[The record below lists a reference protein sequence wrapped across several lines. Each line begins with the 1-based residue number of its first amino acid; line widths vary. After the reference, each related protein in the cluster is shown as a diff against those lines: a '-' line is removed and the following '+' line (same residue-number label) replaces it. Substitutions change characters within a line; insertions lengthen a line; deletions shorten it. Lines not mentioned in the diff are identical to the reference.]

1 MGAESRHN
9 LDFLHDVLQH
19 AGALLLVLDAHGR
32 IRCFNRACEQISG
45 YSFAEVEGQYPWDLL
60 LPPEQADSVRKQA
73 FEALANNPQAMGGRY
88 SNEWLSKHG
97 ERYLIEWYNTL
108 LRDADGNME
117 YMVSVG
123 SDITERRR
131 AAQQLLIK
139 NAALEHALNGIA
151 MADLDGRLRYVNPAF
166 LKLWG
171 YADHGEVL
179 GRMATEFW
187 VQPEQADLVIA
198 ALQQRGQWAG
208 ALEGLHANGDKMLI
222 EMMAVLIRDAA
233 GQPVQMLASFMDITA
248 RTRSENNLRQSEAWL
263 RHTQAIAHVGSWE
276 LDLATDTLKWS
287 EETCRIF
294 GRDPHRYGNNYAMFL
309 DAVHPADRDRVD
321 KDYQTAIAQH
331 TPYDITH
338 RILRPDGSMRWVQER
353 GETEYDAR
361 GKALRTL
368 GAVQDITERKAAEDA
383 LRANNQLI
391 SAVLDTT
398 PVLIAYLDPDLNF
411 VRVNRAYAAADHK
424 NPEYFVGKNHFALYP
439 HAENEAIFRRV
450 VATGEPHATQAK
462 PFEYANHP
470 ERGTTHWDW
479 TLTPIKD
486 GQDKV
491 SGLVLS
497 LTNVTDRIEA
507 LEAAERSELALMG
520 LTESLEARILER
532 TAQVKLQHRRNETI
546 LATTLDGFFAADT
559 QGRIRVTNPSFC
571 SMLGYSE
578 AELLQLGI
586 PDIEANESP
595 QDVANHIE
603 KIIRQGHDRFDT
615 RHRRKDGSLIEI
627 EISVSVVD
635 LGGEKLFYA
644 FARDIT
650 PRKQAEASL
659 IRARDDAERANRA
672 KSEFLS
678 RMSHELRTP
687 MNAIL
692 GFAQVLELESIAP
705 EHKDYIR
712 EIHRAGDHLLEL
724 INELLDLSRIET
736 GKLAVQVQP
745 IALQSILSQALQITQ
760 AMREERQIALL
771 QYCQNEVQIL
781 ADATRLRQILVNL
794 LTNAV
799 KYNHAGGRITIACQP
814 QSDTMLRIAVADT
827 GPGIAPEQQHLLF
840 RPFERLGAELSE
852 VEGVGIGLA
861 LSKQLAE
868 LMGAKIGVDSTPGV
882 GSTFW
887 LDLALAPLSMPLT
900 SNTNQP
906 PGKKSQQKCKVLY
919 VEDNA
924 ANLKLVEVLL
934 RRQPDIDLIT
944 ATNGE
949 YGLELARRYQPD
961 AILLDIHLPGMD
973 GYALLDTLKADAA
986 TSAIPVLALSADA
999 MPVDVARGLKAGFKR
1014 YLTKPIDG
1022 KELIAAIREV
1032 V

>member
-1 MGAESRHN
+1 
-9 LDFLHDVLQH
+9 
-19 AGALLLVLDAHGR
+19 
-32 IRCFNRACEQISG
+32 
-45 YSFAEVEGQYPWDLL
+45 
-60 LPPEQADSVRKQA
+60 
-73 FEALANNPQAMGGRY
+73 
-88 SNEWLSKHG
+88 
-97 ERYLIEWYNTL
+97 
-108 LRDADGNME
+108 
-117 YMVSVG
+117 
-123 SDITERRR
+123 
-131 AAQQLLIK
+131 
-139 NAALEHALNGIA
+139 
-151 MADLDGRLRYVNPAF
+151 
-166 LKLWG
+166 
-171 YADHGEVL
+171 
-179 GRMATEFW
+179 
-187 VQPEQADLVIA
+187 
-198 ALQQRGQWAG
+198 
-208 ALEGLHANGDKMLI
+208 
-222 EMMAVLIRDAA
+222 
-233 GQPVQMLASFMDITA
+233 
-248 RTRSENNLRQSEAWL
+248 
-263 RHTQAIAHVGSWE
+263 
-276 LDLATDTLKWS
+276 
-287 EETCRIF
+287 
-294 GRDPHRYGNNYAMFL
+294 
-309 DAVHPADRDRVD
+309 
-321 KDYQTAIAQH
+321 
-331 TPYDITH
+331 
-338 RILRPDGSMRWVQER
+338 
-353 GETEYDAR
+353 
-361 GKALRTL
+361 
-368 GAVQDITERKAAEDA
+368 
-383 LRANNQLI
+383 
-391 SAVLDTT
+391 
-398 PVLIAYLDPDLNF
+398 
-411 VRVNRAYAAADHK
+411 
-424 NPEYFVGKNHFALYP
+424 
-439 HAENEAIFRRV
+439 
-450 VATGEPHATQAK
+450 
-462 PFEYANHP
+462 
-470 ERGTTHWDW
+470 
-479 TLTPIKD
+479 
-486 GQDKV
+486 
-491 SGLVLS
+491 
-497 LTNVTDRIEA
+497 
-507 LEAAERSELALMG
+507 
-520 LTESLEARILER
+520 
-532 TAQVKLQHRRNETI
+532 
-546 LATTLDGFFAADT
+546 
-559 QGRIRVTNPSFC
+559 
-571 SMLGYSE
+571 MLGYSE
-578 AELLQLGI
+578 GELLQLGI

-595 QDVANHIE
+595 QDVAEYIAKVIVHS
-603 KIIRQGHDRFDT
+603 HDRFDT
-615 RHRRKDGSLIEI
+615 RHRRKDGSLVEV
-627 EISVSVVD
+627 EISVNLVD

-736 GKLAVQVQP
+736 GKLPVLVQP
-745 IALQSILSQALQITQ
+745 IALQAILSQALQITQ

-771 QYCQNEVQIL
+771 QYCQNEVRIL

-827 GPGIAPEQQHLLF
+827 GPGIVPEKQHLLF

-852 VEGVGIGLA
+852 VEGVGIRLA

-900 SNTNQP
+900 SNANQP

-973 GYALLDTLKADAA
+973 GYALLDSLKADAA

-999 MPVDVARGLKAGFKR
+999 MPVDVARGLQAGFKR

>member
-1 MGAESRHN
+1 M
-9 LDFLHDVLQH
+9 
-19 AGALLLVLDAHGR
+19 AG
-32 IRCFNRACEQISG
+32 NS
-45 YSFAEVEGQYPWDLL
+45 
-60 LPPEQADSVRKQA
+60 
-73 FEALANNPQAMGGRY
+73 
-88 SNEWLSKHG
+88 SNEWLSKQG
-97 ERYLIEWYNTL
+97 ERYLIEWSNAL
-108 LRDADGNME
+108 LRGADGNVE
-117 YMVSVG
+117 FLVCVG
-123 SDITERRR
+123 TDVTERRR
-131 AAQQLLIK
+131 AAQQLLLK

-151 MADLDGRLRYVNPAF
+151 MADLEGRLRYVNPAF

-171 YADHGEVL
+171 YADSGAVL
-179 GRMATEFW
+179 GRLATEFW
-187 VQPEQADLVIA
+187 AQPEQAALVIA
-198 ALQQRGQWAG
+198 ALQQHGQWAG
-208 ALEGLHANGDKMLI
+208 ALEGLHANGGKIVL
-222 EMMAVLIRDAA
+222 ELTAVLIRDAA
-233 GQPVQMLASFMDITA
+233 AQPIQMLASFVDITA
-248 RTRSENNLRQSEAWL
+248 RRHSEESLRQSEALL
-263 RHTQAIAHVGSWE
+263 RHTQAISHVGSWV
-276 LDLATDTLKWS
+276 LDHTTDILKWS

-294 GRDPHRYGNNYAMFL
+294 GRDPNRYGNNYAMFL

-321 KDYQTAIAQH
+321 QAYQTAIARH
-331 TPYDITH
+331 APYDITH

-353 GETEYDAR
+353 GETAYDAQ
-361 GKALRTL
+361 GKALRTI

-383 LRANNQLI
+383 LRANNQI
-391 SAVLDTT
+391 TAAVLDTT
-398 PVLIAYLDPDLNF
+398 PVLIAYLDPNMNF

-424 NPEYFVGKNHFALYP
+424 DPEYFVGKNHFALYP

-450 VATGEPHATQAK
+450 LATGEPHATHAK
-462 PFEYANHP
+462 PFEYEHNP

-486 GQDKV
+486 GKDGNGKV

-507 LEAAERSELALMG
+507 LEAAERSELALMA
-520 LTESLEARILER
+520 LTESLEARILDR
-532 TAQVKLQHRRNETI
+532 TRDLS
-546 LATTLDGFFAADT
+546 LAK
-559 QGRIRVTNPSFC
+559 
-571 SMLGYSE
+571 
-578 AELLQLGI
+578 
-586 PDIEANESP
+586 ES
-595 QDVANHIE
+595 
-603 KIIRQGHDRFDT
+603 
-615 RHRRKDGSLIEI
+615 
-627 EISVSVVD
+627 
-635 LGGEKLFYA
+635 
-644 FARDIT
+644 
-650 PRKQAEASL
+650 
-659 IRARDDAERANRA
+659 AERANRA

-705 EHKDYIR
+705 EHKDYIQ

-736 GKLAVQVQP
+736 GKLAVLVQP
-745 IALQSILSQALQITQ
+745 ISLQAVLSQALQIMQ

-771 QYCQNEVQIL
+771 HYCQSEVRVL

-794 LTNAV
+794 LSNAV

-814 QSDTMLRIAVADT
+814 QSDAVLRIAVADT
-827 GPGIAPEQQHLLF
+827 GPGIAPEKQHLLF
-840 RPFERLGAELSE
+840 RPFERLGAELSG

-887 LDLALAPLSMPLT
+887 LDLALVPASMPLT
-900 SNTNQP
+900 SSTANEYQP
-906 PGKKSQQKCKVLY
+906 PVKESRHKCSVLY

-934 RRQPDIDLIT
+934 RRQPDINLIT
-944 ATNGE
+944 ASNGE

-973 GYALLDTLKADAA
+973 GYALLDVLQADAA

-999 MPVDVARGLKAGFKR
+999 MPVDVERGLQAGFKR